1 MESLLTVIIPAYN
14 ESESLEFFLPKV
26 IEYCDLNNY
35 KLIIVNDGSTD
46 NSKDLLSEFKYDFL
60 NIINHKVNQGYGGAI
75 KSGIKS
81 AASKYVITID
91 ADGQHHLEDIE
102 LLLKEIHNHDAD
114 MIVGSR
120 KGQLSSSI
128 GRSIGK
134 SIIRFF
140 AKIMMDI
147 PLYDLNS
154 GMKIYNT
161 VLAKSYLKLAPDSM
175 AYSDIIA
182 LAFINHKKLVL
193 EKTIQISPRKKGEST
208 IGLHTAFETILAIL
222 NIIIL
227 FNPLKVFLPISMF
240 FIIIGLSWGSYILFL
255 GRGVSVGASTLII
268 TSVIVFLLGLV
279 AEQLSAIRKNN

>member
-81 AASKYVITID
+81 ATSKYVITID

-147 PLYDLNS
+147 PIYDLNS

-161 VLAKSYLKLAPDSM
+161 VLAKRYLKLAPDSM

-208 IGLHTAFETILAIL
+208 IGLHTAFETLLAIL

-227 FNPLKVFLPISMF
+227 FNPLKVFLPISIF
-240 FIIIGLSWGSYILFL
+240 FIITGLSWGSYILLL